1 MVEKRKRSVSL
12 RKGRKQKVRHSLT
25 LEFSIMIL
33 VRYSDTMV
41 MSTAEISK
49 HSVIEYIQTKKI
61 IKIVL
66 I

>member
-1 MVEKRKRSVSL
+1 M
-12 RKGRKQKVRHSLT
+12 
-25 LEFSIMIL
+25 LEFSIIIF

-41 MSTAEISK
+41 MSTAEISE
-49 HSVIEYIQTKKI
+49 HSGMKYIQTKRI

>member
-1 MVEKRKRSVSL
+1 M
-12 RKGRKQKVRHSLT
+12 

-49 HSVIEYIQTKKI
+49 HSVMEYIQTKKI